1 MGPQKGCHCK
11 SLPLARSYQ
20 EPNAV
25 GKQARIGK
33 PGCKTAPASW

>member
-25 GKQARIGK
+25 GKQARKGI
-33 PGCKTAPASW
+33 PGHKTPSASW